1 MDDLARRVTATGK
14 RATATGR
21 RMVMDVRREELARLG
36 VDATGLTASGGL
48 LAVAGCGWLVALIVS
63 GVLLALASCGWLFAL
78 ALVLWK
84 WVRYGRLKLQAALA
98 ELPE

>member
-1 MDDLARRVTATGK
+1 MEELARRVTATGK

-21 RMVMDVRREELARLG
+21 RMAMDVRREELARLG

-48 LAVAGCGWLVALIVS
+48 LAVAGCGWLFALIVS
-63 GVLLALASCGWLFAL
+63 GVLLAVASCGWLFAL

-84 WVRYGRLKLQAALA
+84 WFRYGRLKLQAAIA

>member
-48 LAVAGCGWLVALIVS
+48 LDGRRLWVVGRPRPRALEMVQVRARQTAGDGGRAARVS
-63 GVLLALASCGWLFAL
+63 RGASERGDDEH
-78 ALVLWK
+78 
-84 WVRYGRLKLQAALA
+84 R
-98 ELPE
+98 